1 MTEEQV
7 HGGLAGANGAGGR
20 NWLPWLM
27 AGTGMLVL
35 LVSNG
40 LTATALSVYDESL
53 LNEFHWSRGELKF
66 RDLVTFWLVA
76 CIAPFAGVFIDRL
89 GPRRMLMFGC
99 VLLSIGYVLY
109 SRLDSLGMLYAIHVL
124 LALGLLGASTMTCV
138 ILISNWFY
146 SQRGLAIGIAL
157 VGTSL
162 GSIVLSPVNA
172 LRIERFGWRQSF
184 MIEAA
189 LPIVL
194 LVYIL
199 AVVRNSPRDVGAV
212 AHGLDLSA
220 GRDLRLEGLTL
231 KEAMR
236 TRTFWA
242 IGLSGMMIYYSILA
256 LYNHLFLHLRGLGFE
271 PLKAG
276 FALSLLGLLGLTGKL
291 INGALADRIDRH
303 KVFRLCQLIMLVG
316 VALLA
321 TMRENL
327 VLVSIAIIG
336 LGWGGLF
343 TLYNMLAVNNFG
355 LKAAGKIG
363 GVISLMES
371 LGGGL
376 GIWLTGVLYDRTSS
390 YQQAFLLILGLVL
403 AGLLL
408 GTQIR
413 SEVRET

>member
-1 MTEEQV
+1 M
-7 HGGLAGANGAGGR
+7 NR
-20 NWLPWLM
+20 KRFPWVI
-27 AGTGMLVL
+27 AATGMLVL

-53 LNEFHWSRGELKF
+53 LNHFGWTRGELKF
-66 RDLVTFWLVA
+66 RDLVTFWLIA
-76 CIAPFAGVFIDRL
+76 MIAPFAGVFIDRL
-89 GPRRMLMFGC
+89 GPRRMLSFGC
-99 VLLSIGYVLY
+99 ILLSIGYVLY
-109 SRLDSLGMLYAIHVL
+109 SRLDSLGMLYAIHVV

-146 SQRGLAIGIAL
+146 KHRGLAIGIAL

-172 LRIERFGWRQSF
+172 LLIGRFGWRQAF
-184 MIEAA
+184 LMEAA

-194 LVYIL
+194 MAVIL
-199 AVVRNSPRDVGAV
+199 AVVKNSPRDIGSV
-212 AHGLDLSA
+212 AMGLETTA
-220 GRDLRLEGLTL
+220 ARDLRQEGMTL
-231 KEAMR
+231 REAMR

-271 PLKAG
+271 PLNAG
-276 FALSLLGLLGLTGKL
+276 FALSLLGLLGLAGKL
-291 INGALADRIDRH
+291 LNGALADRIDRH
-303 KVFRLCQLIMLVG
+303 RVFLACLAIMLVG
-316 VALLA
+316 VAGLA
-321 TMRENL
+321 TLRKDI
-327 VLVSIAIIG
+327 VLPSIAIVG

-355 LKAAGKIG
+355 LRAAGKIG
-363 GVISLMES
+363 GMISLMES

-376 GIWLTGVLYDRTSS
+376 GIWLTGVLYDRTDS
-390 YQQAFLLILGLVL
+390 YQQPFLLILGLVF

-413 SEVRET
+413 SEVRER